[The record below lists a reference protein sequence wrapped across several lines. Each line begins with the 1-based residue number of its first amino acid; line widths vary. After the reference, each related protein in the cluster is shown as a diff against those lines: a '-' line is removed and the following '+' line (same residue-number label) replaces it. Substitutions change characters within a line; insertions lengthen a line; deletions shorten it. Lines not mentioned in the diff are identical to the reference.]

1 MYTYAACTRVW
12 IKRICER
19 ILARVYVC
27 VCAGEEEE
35 VGTVGRNIGGGSH
48 DAIAL
53 ASCSRSPPPSFF
65 QASPLVTRVCRP
77 LRRDERGIR

>member
-1 MYTYAACTRVW
+1 MLRVLVYGLNVFVRGSWRAC
-12 IKRICER
+12 IC
-19 ILARVYVC
+19 VC

-53 ASCSRSPPPSFF
+53 ASCSRSPPFF
-65 QASPLVTRVCRP
+65 QASPLVTRMCRP